1 MASRLST
8 ILTNI
13 AGIAVTVGSTTANA
27 KVLTTMPDSLR
38 SADLPMRLILCDGTA
53 GDEGI
58 RSLTISGGLQ
68 QAVWEIR
75 DTYIYKP
82 IAQGAGLDEA
92 LPALI
97 SYTTAYAAA
106 FSTNKTIAANSIIEE
121 ISGEVTTWEYPA
133 NSGTRYHIVEHV
145 LLVRET
151 FS

>member
-13 AGIAVTVGSTTANA
+13 AGVAVTSDSVTTTA
-27 KVLTTMPDSLR
+27 KVLTSMPNSLR
-38 SADLPMRLILCDGTA
+38 TAAMPMRLVLCNGTA

-58 RSLTISGGLQ
+58 RSLTVSGGLQ

-75 DTYIYKP
+75 DVFVWKP
-82 IAQGAGLDEA
+82 LAQGGGLDDA
-92 LPALI
+92 LPALVN
-97 SYTTAYAAA
+97 YTAAYAGA
-106 FSTNKTIAANSIIEE
+106 FASQKNIATNSVIEDISAE
-121 ISGEVTTWEYPA
+121 ITTWEYPA
-133 NSGTRYHIVEHV
+133 DSGTVYHIVEHV